1 MSGLSFVSVGLVA
14 LGFAKSVIGL
24 YSGLAL
30 LAVGVGLCS
39 PTLSSMVSLFAHD
52 SRQGSVLGTFR
63 AIGSLARA
71 VGPLLAS
78 FIFWW
83 FGSLQL
89 YLFGAAIT
97 AFSVWLCSRVP
108 TPTKD

>member
-1 MSGLSFVSVGLVA
+1 M
-14 LGFAKSVIGL
+14 IGL

-39 PTLSSMVSLFAHD
+39 PTLSSMVSLFD
-52 SRQGSVLGTFR
+52 ESRQGSVLGTFR

-83 FGSLQL
+83 FGSLPL